1 MTLDTQGWTLA
12 MMMATGLLM
21 GGVFD
26 GYRVVSH
33 ELRFPRWILPAL
45 DIGYWLAAA
54 LAAFRILY
62 ATNNGE
68 VRAYVYLGIL
78 IGICF
83 YFLALSGT
91 VIALVR
97 WLIVATRAVIR
108 FLLRCMDLLLIRP
121 VIGIYRILRVLAGF
135 LVVFSIFVVKIV
147 LQLLRP
153 LAKLILWMIRP
164 LTRPLLSWLQGI
176 MIRWKVQ
183 ETARR
188 VSNGFIQAWK
198 RLFRK

>member
-1 MTLDTQGWTLA
+1 

-83 YFLALSGT
+83 YFLALSVT

-97 WLIVATRAVIR
+97 WLIRATRTVIR

-135 LVVFSIFVVKIV
+135 SAVFSIFVVKIV

-153 LAKLILWMIRP
+153 LAQLLLWMIRP
-164 LTRPLLSWLQGI
+164 LTRPLLSWLQGK

>member
-62 ATNNGE
+62 ASNNGE

-97 WLIVATRAVIR
+97 WLIRATRAVIR
-108 FLLRCMDLLLIRP
+108 FLLRCMDVLLIRP

-135 LVVFSIFVVKIV
+135 LAVFSIFAGKTV

-153 LAKLILWMIRP
+153 LAKLVLWMIRP
-164 LTRPLLSWLQGI
+164 LTRPILTWLQGM

>member
-1 MTLDTQGWTLA
+1 VTLDTQGWTLA
-12 MMMATGLLM
+12 MMMVMGLLM

-33 ELRFPRWILPAL
+33 ELRFPRWILPVL

-62 ATNNGE
+62 ASNNGE

-78 IGICF
+78 IGICI

-97 WLIVATRAVIR
+97 WTIRAVKATIR

-121 VIGIYRILRVLAGF
+121 VIGIYRLIRILAGF
-135 LVVFSIFVVKIV
+135 LVVFSIFILKIV
-147 LQLLRP
+147 LQLVRP
-153 LAKLILWMIRP
+153 LAKLILWMLSP
-164 LTRPLLSWLQGI
+164 LTRPLVSRLRGML
-176 MIRWKVQ
+176 IRWKVQ
-183 ETARR
+183 ETALRL
-188 VSNGFIQAWK
+188 SNGFIQAWK

>member
-1 MTLDTQGWTLA
+1 
-12 MMMATGLLM
+12 MMATGLLM